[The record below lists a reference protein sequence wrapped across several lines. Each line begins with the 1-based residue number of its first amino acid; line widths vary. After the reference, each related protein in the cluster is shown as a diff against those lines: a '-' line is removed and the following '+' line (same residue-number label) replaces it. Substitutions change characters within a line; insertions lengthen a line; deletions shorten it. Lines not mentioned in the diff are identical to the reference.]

1 MTTYDFVTM
10 EGLLLLEFDLSS
22 FHAVLATWFR
32 EQFGEA
38 TDVQRSVWREI
49 QHHDHLLIAAPTGSG
64 KTLAA
69 LMPCLERIVR
79 GKEQTHE
86 KSVKGVK
93 LLYVT
98 PLKAL
103 NNDVHHHMLQ
113 FAGEMEQVA
122 AKMDMVWSGLQIGI
136 RTGDTPQRVR
146 AAMLR
151 QPPDVLITTPESL
164 YLLLT
169 SPKSREML
177 KTVEQVIIDEIHSLA
192 GDARGMHL
200 SVTLER
206 LVELT
211 GRSPQRI
218 GVSATQRPIQ
228 LVAQFMG
235 GWERSAER
243 EETSEPN
250 YRPRRVGIIE
260 SQMDKTYH
268 VSVML
273 PDRTIMTNNK
283 EEVWAPLVERLQS
296 LMKENRTTLI
306 FANNRRLCE
315 RLTRH
320 LNLEAG
326 TERARAHHGSMS
338 RENRLEVER
347 ALKAGELSCLVATS
361 SLELGI
367 DIGHIDLVIQIDA
380 PPSTAS
386 GIQRIGRAGHSVGD
400 ISRGTMIA
408 RSRGILSECAVQ
420 THRIAQRQIEAIQ
433 VPSNDLGILSQQV
446 VAMVAS
452 ESWSVERLY
461 AVLKR
466 SDTYRSL
473 TLERLHE
480 ALRVLS
486 GYFPFV
492 RPLFEWDAASG
503 MLTPTR
509 TTMMSAIMGAGTIP
523 QSTSYP
529 IHHAQSRLKLGELE
543 EEYIYES
550 RIGDVFQLGTSSWR
564 IQSIKNDRVYVVEA
578 ANEVS
583 EIPFWRAEASGRTFE
598 LSCQI
603 GQFHQTIATRLE
615 TSTKDTVQ
623 DWLMQDYG
631 MDSSAAA
638 QLVSYIRSQLDAAP
652 IPTDRRIIVEHYQD
666 EHLRH
671 HMVIHSWFGKRL
683 NRTWQLVLQIS
694 LERLFNVHVNTS
706 LKDNGI
712 EFILPD
718 WDLRVVQSL
727 FSMPLHKVEELLV
740 DAIPASPLFGMT
752 FRRVAETSLLLPR
765 SFTRTPAWKQ
775 RLRSQE
781 LLRAAV
787 THAAQFP
794 FIEETMQIC
803 LYELLDLK
811 RLKQLLMDMQEG
823 TIEFVIDDRKTP
835 SPFAWQFALDSA
847 NNQMYESDAIG
858 KDIQLHL
865 LSINRELA
873 GEMFPATLLPAT
885 PAEVPKTEDQFIQSS
900 QDLWTYLKR
909 KGDTSTTE
917 LIHVMQDAD
926 EALQLLDALT
936 QRQRIQ
942 SISLHGAKRWICSDE
957 ADTYMRLKE
966 DAHAA
971 AFVLERY
978 IERELYFTTS
988 QLIAAYGLSEEQVDK
1003 FVEELL
1009 AQERIESAPFQESE
1023 EETTWM
1029 SRTAAERAI
1038 RRSTGQ
1044 LRKHAEPVD
1053 ASRYGHDLCSRH
1065 SLYRQDQAQGPEG
1078 LRNIIARMQGVFL
1091 PLSQWETS
1099 LFPARM
1105 QLYRKEWLDQL
1116 CAEGEIIWVG
1126 RREEGEKEGRVAFF
1140 LAESKALYV
1149 PLCQASSSEVHPQL
1163 VEILRS
1169 KGASFLTALSRE
1181 MACAPSELMDLLIDL
1196 VWAGVVSNDQFSP
1209 LRLHGSKPVK
1219 SQGAFKSGLGRW
1231 YMLESLTDSELLP
1244 ERSAAAW
1251 IEHLL
1256 DSHLILT
1263 KETAAMQSVFA
1274 WEQLYDACKQ
1284 LEQMGMLTRGFWIDG
1299 IQSLQFAKPETIE
1312 QLQLPMTMAQDHIA
1326 VMTAADPMNPY
1337 GILLDWPD
1345 TPEVQFT
1352 RRQGNCIV
1360 LVNGRCALWIENK
1373 GKRIMTLGAD
1383 PSSTL
1388 TSLLNK
1394 SVVQYIVQ
1402 RVIRLTGARKWVID
1416 TWDGL
1421 AIEASPA
1428 APLLREL
1435 GAIKDRNSYTIWS
1448 SSVN

>member
-1 MTTYDFVTM
+1 MLTG
-10 EGLLLLEFDLSS
+10 ELSS
-22 FHAVLATWFR
+22 FHAVLGAWFQA
-32 EQFGEA
+32 QFGEA
-38 TDVQRSVWREI
+38 TEVQRSVWREI

-69 LMPCLERIVR
+69 LMPCLERIIR
-79 GKEQTHE
+79 GKEQVNTQDE
-86 KSVKGVK
+86 LKKGVK

-113 FAGEMEQVA
+113 FADEMEQVA
-122 AKMDMVWSGLQIGI
+122 VTSGLAWPGLRIGI

-169 SPKSREML
+169 SPKSREIL

-206 LVELT
+206 LVALT
-211 GRSPQRI
+211 GRSLQRI
-218 GVSATQRPIQ
+218 GVSATQRPIE

-235 GWERSAER
+235 GWERSAKSSDTADEG
-243 EETSEPN
+243 N
-250 YRPRRVGIIE
+250 DLPRRVGIIE
-260 SQMDKTYH
+260 SAMDKTYR

-273 PDRTIMTNNK
+273 PDRTVMTNNK
-283 EEVWAPLVERLQS
+283 EEIWAPLVERLQS
-296 LMKENRTTLI
+296 LMKEHRTTLI

-326 TERARAHHGSMS
+326 MERARAHHGSMS

-386 GIQRIGRAGHSVGD
+386 GIQRIGRAGHAVGD

-420 THRIAQRQIEAIQ
+420 AHLITQRQIEAITI
-433 VPSNDLGILSQQV
+433 PSNDLGILSQQI

-452 ESWSVERLY
+452 EAWSVEQLY
-461 AVLKR
+461 AVLKG
-466 SDTYRSL
+466 SDSYRSL
-473 TLERLHE
+473 TLERLHD

-492 RPLFEWDAASG
+492 RPLFEWNQALG
-503 MLTPTR
+503 MLSPTR

-583 EIPFWRAEASGRTFE
+583 EIPFWRAEASGRSFE

-603 GQFHQTIATRLE
+603 GRFHQTMASKLE
-615 TSTKDTVQ
+615 TETKEIVTA
-623 DWLMQDYG
+623 WLMQDYG
-631 MDSSAAA
+631 MDASAAE
-638 QLVSYIRSQLDAAP
+638 QLVGYMRSQLDAAP
-652 IPTDRRIIVEHYQD
+652 MPTDRRIIVEHYQD
-666 EHLRH
+666 DHLRH
-671 HMVIHSWFGKRL
+671 HLVIHSWFGKRL

-718 WDLRVVQSL
+718 WDVRVVQSL

-752 FRRVAETSLLLPR
+752 FRRIAETSLLLPR

-787 THAAQFP
+787 PHAAQFP
-794 FIEETMQIC
+794 FIEETMQVC
-803 LYELLDLK
+803 LYELLDLH
-811 RLKQLLMDMQEG
+811 RLKQLLSEIHTG
-823 TIEFVIDDRKTP
+823 TLELVIDDRKTP

-865 LSINRELA
+865 LSINRDLA
-873 GEMFPATLLPAT
+873 GEMFSASLLPA
-885 PAEVPKTEDQFIQSS
+885 PSADMLKEEQAIQSS

-909 KGDTSTTE
+909 KGDLSTTE
-917 LIHVMQDAD
+917 LIHATRDAEETLRWTD
-926 EALQLLDALT
+926 ELVDA
-936 QRQRIQ
+936 QRIQ
-942 SISLHGAKRWICSDE
+942 SVSLQGAKRWICSDE
-957 ADTYMRLKE
+957 VDTYAKLTE
-966 DAHAA
+966 DTMAA

-978 IERELYFTTS
+978 MERELYFMAS
-988 QLIAAYGLSEEQVDK
+988 QLVAAYGLSTAQVDK
-1003 FVEELL
+1003 FIEEQLD
-1009 AQERIESAPFQESE
+1009 QERIEPAPFQESE
-1023 EETTWM
+1023 KEMTWM

-1038 RRSTGQ
+1038 RKASGQ
-1044 LRKHAEPVD
+1044 LRKQVEPVE
-1053 ASRYGHDLCSRH
+1053 APRYGHDVCSRH
-1065 SLYRQDQAQGPEG
+1065 DLYREDQEQGPEG
-1078 LRNIIARMQGVFL
+1078 LRNIIARMQGLFL
-1091 PLSQWETS
+1091 PLAQWETS
-1099 LFPARM
+1099 IFPARM

-1116 CAEGEIIWVG
+1116 CAEGEVIWLG
-1126 RREEGEKEGRVAFF
+1126 RREAGEKEGRVAFF
-1140 LAESKALYV
+1140 LAESKPLYT
-1149 PLCQASSSEVHPQL
+1149 PLCQAASAEIHPQL
-1163 VEILRS
+1163 VELMRS

-1181 MACAPSELMDLLIDL
+1181 MAFAPSEIMDLLIDL

-1209 LRLHGSKPVK
+1209 LRLHGSKPAK

-1231 YMLESLTDSELLP
+1231 YLLESIADSELP
-1244 ERSAAAW
+1244 MERSAAAW

-1256 DSHLILT
+1256 DTYLILT
-1263 KETAAMQSVFA
+1263 KETAAMQSIFV
-1274 WEQLYDACKQ
+1274 WDQVYDACKQ
-1284 LEQMGMLTRGFWIDG
+1284 LEQMGMLTRGFWIKGVD
-1299 IQSLQFAKPETIE
+1299 SLQFAKPETLE
-1312 QLQLPMTMAQDHIA
+1312 QLQLPVTMSQDRIA
-1326 VMTAADPMNPY
+1326 VLTATDPMNLY
-1337 GILLDWPD
+1337 GLLLDWPD
-1345 TPEVQFT
+1345 TAEIQFT
-1352 RRQGNCIV
+1352 RRQGNVVV
-1360 LVNGRCALWIENK
+1360 LLNGRCALWIENK
-1373 GKRIMTLGAD
+1373 GKRVVTLGSD
-1383 PSSTL
+1383 PAATL
-1388 TSLLNK
+1388 PSLLNK
-1394 SVVQYIVQ
+1394 PTMQYIIQ
-1402 RVIRLTGARKWVID
+1402 RFIRLTGARKWVIE
-1416 TWDGL
+1416 TWDGQ
-1421 AIEASPA
+1421 AVEASPVA
-1428 APLLREL
+1428 ALLREL
-1435 GAIKDRNSYTIWS
+1435 GAIKDQHAYVIWS

>member
-1 MTTYDFVTM
+1 M
-10 EGLLLLEFDLSS
+10 EGLLLLEFDLTS

-38 TDVQRSVWREI
+38 TEVQRSVWREI

-69 LMPCLERIVR
+69 LMPCLERIIR
-79 GKEQTHE
+79 GKEQAYG
-86 KSVKGVK
+86 KPAKGVK

-113 FAGEMEQVA
+113 FAAEMEQVA
-122 AKMDMVWSGLQIGI
+122 AKSDLAWPGLHVGI
-136 RTGDTPQRVR
+136 RTGDTPQRAR

-218 GVSATQRPIQ
+218 GVSATQRPIH

-235 GWERSAER
+235 GWERST
-243 EETSEPN
+243 EEVEPLEAI
-250 YRPRRVGIIE
+250 YQPRPVGIIE
-260 SQMDKTYH
+260 SKMDKTYH

-273 PDRTIMTNNK
+273 PDRTLMTNNK
-283 EEVWAPLVERLQS
+283 EEIWAPLVDRLQS

-326 TERARAHHGSMS
+326 TDRARAHHGSMS

-386 GIQRIGRAGHSVGD
+386 GIQRIGRAGHAVGD

-420 THRIAQRQIEAIQ
+420 AYLIAHRQIEAIQ
-433 VPSNDLGILSQQV
+433 IPSNDLGILSQQI

-452 ESWSVERLY
+452 EAWSVERLY
-461 AVLKR
+461 AVLRR

-473 TLERLHE
+473 THERLHD

-492 RPLFEWDAASG
+492 RPLFEWDTASG

-509 TTMMSAIMGAGTIP
+509 TTLMSAIMGAGTIP

-583 EIPFWRAEASGRTFE
+583 EIPFWRAEASGRSFE

-603 GQFHQTIATRLE
+603 GQFHQSIAIRLE
-615 TSTKDTVQ
+615 TETKDAVK
-623 DWLMQDYG
+623 DWLMQNYG
-631 MDSSAAA
+631 MDASAAE
-638 QLVSYIRSQLDAAP
+638 QLVGYIQSQLEAGP

-666 EHLRH
+666 DHLRH

-787 THAAQFP
+787 PHAVQFP

-811 RLKQLLMDMQEG
+811 RLKQLLTDIQAG
-823 TIEFVIDDRKTP
+823 TLEFVIDDRKTP

-847 NNQMYESDAIG
+847 NSQMYESDAIG

-873 GEMFPATLLPAT
+873 GEMFPASLLPAKS
-885 PAEVPKTEDQFIQSS
+885 AELPKEEEHHVQSS

-909 KGDTSTTE
+909 KGDRSTAE
-917 LIHVMQDAD
+917 LIHVTQDA
-926 EALQLLDALT
+926 EETLRLLDELT

-942 SISLHGAKRWICSDE
+942 SISLNGAKRWICSDE
-957 ADTYMRLKE
+957 ADTYARMQE
-966 DAHAA
+966 DAQAA

-978 IERELYFTTS
+978 IERELYFTAS
-988 QLIAAYGLSEEQVDK
+988 QLVAAYGLSEAQVDK
-1003 FVEELL
+1003 FIEELL
-1009 AQERIESAPFQESE
+1009 ERERIEPAPFQES

-1038 RRSTGQ
+1038 RRTTGQ
-1044 LRKHAEPVD
+1044 LRKQVEPVE
-1053 ASRYGHDLCSRH
+1053 ASRYGHDVCSRH
-1065 SLYRQDQAQGPEG
+1065 YLYRQDQEQGAEG
-1078 LRNIIARMQGVFL
+1078 LRKIIARMQGVFL
-1091 PLSQWETS
+1091 PLSHWESS

-1116 CAEGEIIWVG
+1116 CAEGDIIWVG

-1140 LAESKALYV
+1140 LAESKALYA
-1149 PLCQASSSEVHPQL
+1149 PLCKSTSLEVHPQL
-1163 VEILRS
+1163 VELLRS

-1196 VWAGVVSNDQFSP
+1196 VWAGLVSNDQFSP
-1209 LRLHGSKPVK
+1209 LRLHGSKPGK

-1231 YMLESLTDSELLP
+1231 YMLESLADPELPL

-1256 DSHLILT
+1256 DTHLILT
-1263 KETAAMQSVFA
+1263 KETVATQSLFT
-1274 WEQLYDACKQ
+1274 WEQMYDACKQ
-1284 LEQMGMLTRGFWIDG
+1284 LEQMGMLTRGFWIEG

-1312 QLQLPMTMAQDHIA
+1312 QLQLPITMAKDHIA

-1337 GILLDWPD
+1337 GVLLDWPD
-1345 TPEVQFT
+1345 MSEIQFT

-1373 GKRIMTLGAD
+1373 GKRIMTLGSD

-1388 TSLLNK
+1388 AILLNK
-1394 SVVQYIVQ
+1394 PVMQYVAQ

-1416 TWDGL
+1416 TWDGT
-1421 AIEASPA
+1421 AIEASHA
-1428 APLLREL
+1428 APILREL
-1435 GAIKDRNSYTIWS
+1435 GAIKDRNSFVIWS